1 MFTKTGDRQERL
13 IALVVCIIMSFFI
26 PFMGSSINVALPVIG
41 DEFQIDAITLGWI
54 ATIFLLFSA
63 MFMVPMGRVAD
74 IYGRKKVFIWGAGI
88 YALLSLLCAI
98 TPSALFL
105 IICRAFQGAGAAM
118 CLGVSIAMLTS
129 IFPQEARGRIL
140 GISAASIYIGLSIG
154 PVIGGIITQ
163 WMGWRFLFVFNM
175 IAGLVA
181 MILTIWKLKGEW
193 AEAKGEKFDYIG
205 SIVFC
210 ISLFMIMFG
219 FAELPSLLGIWSIVA
234 GIIALAGFI
243 WWETRVESPVLHIGL
258 FKRNAAFSFSNLA
271 ALINYGATYGV
282 GFLLSLYLQY
292 IKGLSPATAGIIL
305 IAQPIM
311 QAILSPIAGRMS
323 DRIEPRVVASIGMVL
338 STVGLVM
345 FIFLTSTTSITYIII
360 SMVVIGTGFG
370 LFSSPNT
377 NAIMSA
383 VKKRFYGVASGTL
396 GTMRSI
402 GQMLSLGIVLLIFA
416 IYIGK
421 VQITPEYYPQ
431 FIQSSRAAFIIFAAL
446 CFAGIFASVARGKSE
461 RL

>member
-1 MFTKTGDRQERL
+1 
-13 IALVVCIIMSFFI
+13 
-26 PFMGSSINVALPVIG
+26 
-41 DEFQIDAITLGWI
+41 
-54 ATIFLLFSA
+54 
-63 MFMVPMGRVAD
+63 
-74 IYGRKKVFIWGAGI
+74 
-88 YALLSLLCAI
+88 LLCAI
-98 TPSALFL
+98 TPSALVL